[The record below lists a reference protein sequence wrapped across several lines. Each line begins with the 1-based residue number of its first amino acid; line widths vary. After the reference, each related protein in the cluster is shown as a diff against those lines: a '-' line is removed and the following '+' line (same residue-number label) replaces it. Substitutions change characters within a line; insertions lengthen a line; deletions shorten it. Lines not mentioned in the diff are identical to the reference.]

1 MSDSICKSSGKS
13 GLPPGSLVHVGEV
26 LQPIANMSVIDYG
39 KGKFEE
45 KKIQSIDEIIQYK
58 DSESVT
64 WVTIEGLAD
73 IEVVE
78 RIGEIFGIHQL
89 VLEDILNTNQRP
101 KFEEYDDHLWV
112 FPS

>member
-1 MSDSICKSSGKS
+1 M
-13 GLPPGSLVHVGEV
+13 PPGSLVHVGEV